1 MPLPPLRFTPL
12 LKPRAWGGHRLQAF
26 GKDVR
31 PAPAPAIGESWE
43 IADLGPPVPDGVS
56 RVATGPF
63 RGATLS
69 DLMMTHR
76 TALLGRARDCGGRF
90 PLLVKYL
97 DAAENLSLQV
107 HPTAAYAAGHP
118 GSHLKTESWFV
129 VRAEPGARIY
139 RGIRRDV
146 TADAFRRSIAEGTA
160 VECLL
165 EMRVKAGD
173 YVPLESGT
181 CHALGAGVVVA
192 EVQTPSDT
200 TFRVFDW
207 NRNDPTRPL
216 HVDQAMACT
225 LFGEDQ
231 RLDRQRP
238 TSLGQEA
245 LGWADGLRTA
255 TLGSNDHFAVLAV
268 EASPSGDASPVDVGA
283 DGAPEVVMLTS
294 GEAVLHADGHRPERL
309 VAGDTV
315 LVPADRPRTALHL
328 APGSVALRAA
338 VMVAAL
344 RGDSSAVDWRAA

>member
-129 VRAEPGARIY
+129 LDAAPGARSQ
-139 RGIRRDV
+139 R
-146 TADAFRRSIAEGTA
+146 
-160 VECLL
+160 
-165 EMRVKAGD
+165 
-173 YVPLESGT
+173 
-181 CHALGAGVVVA
+181 LGARPDHARGLGVQGA
-192 EVQTPSDT
+192 
-200 TFRVFDW
+200 
-207 NRNDPTRPL
+207 
-216 HVDQAMACT
+216 A
-225 LFGEDQ
+225 GQ
-231 RLDRQRP
+231 RHQFAVGR
-238 TSLGQEA
+238 A
-245 LGWADGLRTA
+245 VDGLQGGHAIGQRA
-255 TLGSNDHFAVLAV
+255 GVLPQPSQQLVLGRSRPSQHHAGGMVDGLGDGV
-268 EASPSGDASPVDVGA
+268 E
-283 DGAPEVVMLTS
+283 
-294 GEAVLHADGHRPERL
+294 
-309 VAGDTV
+309 VA
-315 LVPADRPRTALHL
+315 R
-328 APGSVALRAA
+328 
-338 VMVAAL
+338 
-344 RGDSSAVDWRAA
+344 